1 MRKWLDR
8 LRNAV
13 RPGRMDRDL
22 ERELRFHVAERIDE
36 LRETGMDDEAA
47 VREARRQFGNYTA
60 QVERTRD
67 MDIAE
72 GLDAALRNV
81 RLSLRGLAKSPAFSI
96 TVVLTLALGIGA
108 NSAVFS
114 AINAVLLRPLP
125 FPHSERIVGIAQI
138 QAKTPQPHIAPA
150 RLEDWNRLNH
160 TFQAI
165 SGYFTQDDSE
175 LSGELPEKLTHAF
188 VAPRFLQVWGIA
200 PQLGRDFSPQEEHY
214 GGPNAI
220 LISDRYWRR
229 RFGAS
234 PDALGKTLRLGQLS
248 FTIVGVMPPSIA
260 FVQRN
265 IDLWSVS
272 APDFP
277 YARSRDLTWLLGIGR
292 LKPGVTLAQARAD
305 LATVQ
310 TDLGRE
316 FPKPDAQIRAG
327 IEPLKEQT
335 VGGVRQSLWVVF
347 GSVTLLLLIACTNIA
362 ALLLSRAAG
371 RQHEIAVRFSLGA
384 SRASVAAQL
393 LTEVFLLALAGA
405 GLGLG
410 LAAAAA
416 RVFRV
421 LARDLPRVDE
431 IGLDWRIV
439 AYSLTCAVAATLACG
454 LVPAILGTRRSL
466 AGSLASS
473 GRSQV
478 SGRRPAQFVLV
489 GVQVA
494 LAVTLLAGAGLLLR
508 SFQALGRVAGG
519 FDPEHV
525 LTFRISANWGET
537 GDFKAAGQT
546 VKRILEA
553 VAAVPGVE
561 SSAAT
566 FLLPGVP
573 GSFPVELSVA
583 EGRAES
589 EPKIIAESRIGSAGL
604 FATMRI
610 PLLAGE
616 MCPQESNTPGMM
628 VNRVFANT
636 YFGGAGVAGK
646 GVIGKHLGQP
656 SSPYFPL
663 ALVRGIVGDARERG
677 LDHEPV
683 PTIYYCGLIM
693 QPGLYFLARTH
704 GNPMALGESV
714 RRKLHEIEPGRSVYD
729 VSPLTAHLSDA
740 FAENRL
746 RTVLLTF
753 FALTA
758 ISLACVGLYGTLS
771 YLVNIRQREVG
782 LRLALGALRGQIVRQ
797 FLGQGMRVALLGCAA
812 GLGLAGAFTRLL
824 AGMLFGVSPWDAVT
838 MVGVIALVIAVSI
851 AASLL
856 PAARAARV
864 EPMHVLREE

>member
-1 MRKWLDR
+1 MRKWIGR
-8 LRNAV
+8 LRNAI
-13 RPGRMDRDL
+13 RPGRLDRDL
-22 ERELRFHVAERIDE
+22 ERELRLHVTERMDE
-36 LRETGMDDEAA
+36 LREAGMSAEAA
-47 VREARRQFGNYTA
+47 ARLAGQQFGNYTA

-72 GLDAALRNV
+72 GMDAMLRNV
-81 RLSLRGLAKSPAFSI
+81 RLSLRALAKSPAFSI

-114 AINAVLLRPLP
+114 AINSVLLRPLP
-125 FPHSERIVGIAQI
+125 FPNGDRIVGVAQI
-138 QAKTPQPHIAPA
+138 QAKTPQPQIAPR
-150 RLEDWNRLNH
+150 RLQDWSRMNH

-165 SGYFTQDDSE
+165 SGYYTQDDSE
-175 LSGELPEKLTHAF
+175 LSGPLPEKVTHAE
-188 VAPRFLQVWGIA
+188 VAPGFLQVWGVA
-200 PQLGRDFSPQEEHY
+200 PQLGRDFNPAEEHF
-214 GGPNAI
+214 GGPNAV
-220 LISDRYWRR
+220 LIGDSFWRR
-229 RFGAS
+229 RFGAN
-234 PDALGKTLRLGQLS
+234 PDVVGKMLRLGQS
-248 FTIVGVMPPSIA
+248 SYAIIGVMPPSID

-265 IDLWSVS
+265 IDVWSVS
-272 APDFP
+272 PPDFP
-277 YARSRDLTWLLGIGR
+277 FARNRDLTWFTGIGR
-292 LKPGVTLAQARAD
+292 LKAGVTLAQARAD
-305 LATVQ
+305 LAIVQ
-310 TDLGRE
+310 ADLARQ
-316 FPKPDAQIRAG
+316 FPKPDAEIRTG

-335 VGGVRQSLWVVF
+335 IGGVRESLWVVF

-405 GLGLG
+405 VGGLG

-416 RVFRV
+416 RIFRV
-421 LARDLPRVDE
+421 LAKDLPRVDE

-439 AYSLTCAVAATLACG
+439 VYSLICAIFATLACG
-454 LVPAILGTRRSL
+454 IVPAILGTRRSL
-466 AGSLASS
+466 AGTLASA
-473 GRSQV
+473 GRAQV
-478 SGRRPAQFVLV
+478 SARRPAQFVLV

-508 SFQALGRVAGG
+508 SFQALSRVAGG
-519 FDPEHV
+519 FDPDRI
-525 LTFRISANWGET
+525 LTFKIGASWGET
-537 GDFKAAGQT
+537 GNANAAGQT

-573 GSFPVELSVA
+573 GTFQVELKLA
-583 EGRAES
+583 EGRAET
-589 EPKIIAESRIGSAGL
+589 EPKIVAESRIGSAGI
-604 FATMRI
+604 FKTMRI

-616 MCPQESNTPGMM
+616 MCPEESNTPGMM
-628 VNRVFANT
+628 VNHSFAAT
-636 YFGGAGVAGK
+636 YLGGA

-656 SSPYFPL
+656 SSLYFPN
-663 ALVRGIVGDARERG
+663 AVVRGIVGDARERG

-704 GNPMALGESV
+704 GDPMALAQSV
-714 RRKLHEIEPGRSVYD
+714 RQKLHATEPARSVYD
-729 VSPLTAHLSDA
+729 LSPLTAHLSDA

-746 RTVLLTF
+746 RTVLLAF

-771 YLVNIRQREVG
+771 YLVNLRQREVG
-782 LRLALGALRGQIVRQ
+782 LRLALGAQRGQIVRQ
-797 FLGQGMRVALLGCAA
+797 FVAQGMRVSLLGCVA
-812 GLGLAGAFTRLL
+812 GLALAAAFTKLL
-824 AGMLFGVSPWDAVT
+824 AGMLFGVSPWDAIT
-838 MVGVIALVIAVSI
+838 MTGVIALVIAVSI

-856 PAARAARV
+856 PALRAARV
-864 EPMHVLREE
+864 EPMQVLREE

>member
-1 MRKWLDR
+1 M
-8 LRNAV
+8 
-13 RPGRMDRDL
+13 
-22 ERELRFHVAERIDE
+22 
-36 LRETGMDDEAA
+36 
-47 VREARRQFGNYTA
+47 
-60 QVERTRD
+60 
-67 MDIAE
+67 
-72 GLDAALRNV
+72 
-81 RLSLRGLAKSPAFSI
+81 
-96 TVVLTLALGIGA
+96 
-108 NSAVFS
+108 
-114 AINAVLLRPLP
+114 
-125 FPHSERIVGIAQI
+125 
-138 QAKTPQPHIAPA
+138 
-150 RLEDWNRLNH
+150 NH

-165 SGYFTQDDSE
+165 SGYYTQDDSE
-175 LSGELPEKLTHAF
+175 FSGALPEKVTHAL
-188 VAPRFLQVWGIA
+188 VAPRFLQVWGVA
-200 PQLGRDFSPQEEHY
+200 PQLGRDFNPAEEHF
-214 GGPNAI
+214 GGPNAV

-229 RFGAS
+229 RFGAK
-234 PDALGKTLRLGQLS
+234 PDVIGKTLRLGQWS
-248 FTIVGVMPPSIA
+248 YPIIGVMQPSIE

-277 YARSRDLTWLLGIGR
+277 YARSRDLTWFTGIGR
-292 LKPGVTLAQARAD
+292 LKPGVALAQARAD

-310 TDLGRE
+310 ADLARQ
-316 FPKPDAQIRAG
+316 FPKPDAEIRTG

-335 VGGVRQSLWVVF
+335 IGGVRESLWIVF

-405 GLGLG
+405 GGGLG

-416 RVFRV
+416 RIFRV
-421 LARDLPRVDE
+421 LAKDLPRVDE

-439 AYSLTCAVAATLACG
+439 VYSLICAIFATLACG
-454 LVPAILGTRRSL
+454 IVPAILGTRRSL
-466 AGSLASS
+466 AGSLAST

-478 SGRRPAQFVLV
+478 SARRPAQFVLV

-508 SFQALGRVAGG
+508 SFQALSRVAGG
-519 FDPEHV
+519 FDPDHI
-525 LTFRISANWGET
+525 LTFKISASWGET
-537 GDFKAAGQT
+537 GDLKTAGQT
-546 VKRILEA
+546 VKRLLEE

-561 SSAAT
+561 STAAT

-573 GSFPVELSVA
+573 GTFQVELKVA
-583 EGRAES
+583 EGRAET
-589 EPKIIAESRIGSAGL
+589 EPKILAESRIGSAGM
-604 FATMRI
+604 FRTMRI

-616 MCPQESNTPGMM
+616 MCPDESNTPGMM
-628 VNRVFANT
+628 VNHSFAST
-636 YFGGAGVAGK
+636 YFGGA

-656 SSPYFPL
+656 SSIYFPS

-704 GNPMALGESV
+704 GDPMSVAQSV
-714 RRKLHEIEPGRSVYD
+714 RRKLHTSDPARSVYD
-729 VSPLTAHLSDA
+729 LSPLTAHLSDA

-771 YLVNIRQREVG
+771 YLVNVRQREVG
-782 LRLALGALRGQIVRQ
+782 LRLALGAMRAQIVRQ
-797 FLGQGMRVALLGCAA
+797 FVAQGMRVSLLGCVA
-812 GLGLAGAFTRLL
+812 GLALAGAFTKAL

-838 MVGVIALVIAVSI
+838 VTGVIALVIAVSI

-856 PAARAARV
+856 PAMRAARV
-864 EPMHVLREE
+864 EPMRVLREE

>member
-1 MRKWLDR
+1 MRKWSRR
-8 LRNAV
+8 LLNAIW
-13 RPGRMDRDL
+13 PGRLDRDL
-22 ERELRFHVAERIDE
+22 ERELRFHVNERMEE
-36 LRETGMDDEAA
+36 LRDAGMDTEDAA
-47 VREARRQFGNYTA
+47 RLAGAQFGNYTA

-67 MDIAE
+67 MDIAQ

-81 RLSLRGLAKSPAFSI
+81 RQSLRSLAKSPAFSI
-96 TVVLTLALGIGA
+96 TVMLTLALGIGA

-125 FPHSERIVGIAQI
+125 FPNSDRIVSIAQI

-150 RLEDWNRLNH
+150 RLEEWNRMNH

-188 VAPRFLQVWGIA
+188 VAPRFLQVWGVA
-200 PQLGRDFSPQEEHY
+200 PELGRDFSPEEEHY
-214 GGPNAI
+214 GGPNAV

-234 PDALGKTLRLGQLS
+234 PDAIGKTLLLGQVS
-248 FTIVGVMPPSIA
+248 VPIIGVMPPSLS
-260 FVQRN
+260 FVQRDVD
-265 IDLWSVS
+265 IWSVTP
-272 APDFP
+272 PDFP
-277 YARSRDLTWLLGIGR
+277 TARSRDLTWFLGVGR
-292 LKPGVTLAQARAD
+292 LKTGVTLTQARAD
-305 LATVQ
+305 MATVQ
-310 TDLGRE
+310 ADLARQY
-316 FPKPDAQIRAG
+316 PKPDAEIRAG
-327 IEPLKEQT
+327 ITPLKEQT
-335 VGGVRQSLWVVF
+335 IGGVRESLWVVF

-384 SRASVAAQL
+384 SRGAVAAQL
-393 LTEVFLLALAGA
+393 LTDVFLLALAGA
-405 GLGLG
+405 GVGLG

-416 RVFRV
+416 RVFRL
-421 LARDLPRVDE
+421 LAKDLPRVDE

-439 AYSLTCAVAATLACG
+439 VYSLICAVAATLACG
-454 LVPAILGTRRSL
+454 IVPAILGTRRSL

-478 SGRRPAQFVLV
+478 SSRRPVQFVLV

-519 FDPEHV
+519 FDPNHV
-525 LTFRISANWGET
+525 LTFRISASWGET
-537 GDFKAAGQT
+537 GDLKASGQT
-546 VKRILEA
+546 VRRILEA
-553 VAAVPGVE
+553 IAAVPGVE

-573 GSFPVELSVA
+573 GSFPVELNVA
-583 EGRAES
+583 EGRAPS
-589 EPKIIAESRIGSAGL
+589 EPKLVAESRIGTAGL

-616 MCPQESNTPGMM
+616 MCPQQSNTPGMM
-628 VNRVFANT
+628 VNRSFANA
-636 YFGGAGVAGK
+636 YFGGA

-656 SSPYFPL
+656 SSIYFPT
-663 ALVRGIVGDARERG
+663 AVVRGIVGDARERG

-693 QPGLYFLARTH
+693 QPGLYFLARTPAD
-704 GNPMALGESV
+704 PMSMAESI
-714 RRKLHEIEPGRSVYD
+714 RRKLHEAEPARSVYD
-729 VSPLTAHLSDA
+729 LSPLTAHLSDA

-758 ISLACVGLYGTLS
+758 ISLACIGLYGTLS
-771 YLVNIRQREVG
+771 YMVQVRQREVG

-797 FLGQGMRVALLGCAA
+797 FLGQGMRVSLLGCVA
-812 GLGLAGAFTRLL
+812 GLALAAAFTRVL
-824 AGMLFGVSPWDAVT
+824 AGMLFGVSPWDAIT
-838 MVGVIALVIAVSI
+838 MTGVVVLVVAVSI

-864 EPMHVLREE
+864 EPMRVLRDE